1 MLTASPGHSDHHKFP
16 TQHPT
21 TADLSTWNTVIRRLS
36 STFLVLTVKLQEYV
50 GMPHSPPQWLLD
62 DLGTTLHHNIVRVG
76 KAYHEVYLPSSNTL
90 ARRTRSGQCFDS
102 NLIAY
107 GHSNFRQWARV
118 TLSQE
123 GQVFLHSSLPC
134 FVPAQPMSGFK
145 NVIRGYVNKSLWT
158 SLDYDGDGSWI
169 LGWMLAE
176 SLIIIHDGSYMKEIS
191 PIISSA
197 ATMIYC
203 TNAKA

>member
-1 MLTASPGHSDHHKFP
+1 M
-16 TQHPT
+16 
-21 TADLSTWNTVIRRLS
+21 
-36 STFLVLTVKLQEYV
+36 
-50 GMPHSPPQWLLD
+50 
-62 DLGTTLHHNIVRVG
+62 VRVG
-76 KAYHEVYLPSSNTL
+76 KAYHEVYLPSTNTL
-90 ARRTRSGQCFDS
+90 ARRTRSGQRFDS

-107 GHSNFRQWARV
+107 GHSNFRQWASV
-118 TLSQE
+118 TLLQE
-123 GQVFLHSSLPC
+123 GQVFLHSLLPC

-169 LGWMLAE
+169 LGGMLAE

-203 TNAKA
+203 TIAKARCKCTWTETSTSAGWWCDDAALTPCCSCLIPWRNPSCCCGL